1 MVCLESFSH
10 KSLNRADKIKAII
23 LQIVS
28 VVAISAIAEL
38 ICCNY
43 GVEGILY
50 IVAFYICRKNW
61 IYQVLMFLL
70 AYMVATGNQ
79 PPMCTLLAL
88 PGGTPHFRS
97 NADRAYN
104 TLHFASKVVCQMGA
118 LLPLAPPTRKG
129 DMLSLSGDCI
139 SPFLV
144 FQPSG
149 CIYRANVSGIV
160 CDIFNY
166 GKLCVPICLQL
177 CR

>member
-10 KSLNRADKIKAII
+10 KSSNRADKIKAII

-50 IVAFYICRKNW
+50 IVAFYICRKNR

-79 PPMCTLLAL
+79 PPMCTLLACL
-88 PGGTPHFRS
+88 IILL
-97 NADRAYN
+97 YN
-104 TLHFASKVVCQMGA
+104 GKRGKIKLKYFFYAFYPIHITLLYLITLVLVN
-118 LLPLAPPTRKG
+118 
-129 DMLSLSGDCI
+129 
-139 SPFLV
+139 FLV
-144 FQPSG
+144 
-149 CIYRANVSGIV
+149 V
-160 CDIFNY
+160 
-166 GKLCVPICLQL
+166 
-177 CR
+177 